1 MVENWLVKILAT
13 GPGSNRSD
21 FTERKRRRLKI
32 NEIDPGRNVD
42 YSLIKRESGI
52 NQVFLYPKITHTQKL

>member
-1 MVENWLVKILAT
+1 MDDRMRSKIQSPGPGDSHLQLVENWLVKILAT

-32 NEIDPGRNVD
+32 N
-42 YSLIKRESGI
+42 
-52 NQVFLYPKITHTQKL
+52 